1 MRNINILCGGRV
13 LPSFHELICIVSYRS
28 ILDKKQVIIMK
39 ELLEE
44 LDKAV
49 NVIKIEITSEEKEEL
64 AVELSIFLEWLEPLL
79 AIDTGDVDQV
89 LIGHGAV
96 NVLRDDKV
104 QSGELDELQK
114 AASNFDQGF
123 YQVPPVIE

>member
-1 MRNINILCGGRV
+1 LFPTGV
-13 LPSFHELICIVSYRS
+13 F
-28 ILDKKQVIIMK
+28 LDKKQVIIMK

-49 NVIKIEITSEEKEEL
+49 NVIKIEIASGEKEEL
-64 AVELSIFLEWLEPLL
+64 AVELSIFLKWLEPLL
-79 AIDTGDVDQV
+79 AIDTDDVDQV

-96 NVLRDDKV
+96 NVLRADKV

>member
-1 MRNINILCGGRV
+1 
-13 LPSFHELICIVSYRS
+13 
-28 ILDKKQVIIMK
+28 MK

-49 NVIKIEITSEEKEEL
+49 NVIKIEITSGEKEEL
-64 AVELSIFLEWLEPLL
+64 AVELSIFLKWLEPLL

-89 LIGHGAV
+89 LIGHEAV

>member
-1 MRNINILCGGRV
+1 
-13 LPSFHELICIVSYRS
+13 
-28 ILDKKQVIIMK
+28 MK

-89 LIGHGAV
+89 LIGHEAV

>member
-1 MRNINILCGGRV
+1 
-13 LPSFHELICIVSYRS
+13 
-28 ILDKKQVIIMK
+28 MK

-49 NVIKIEITSEEKEEL
+49 NVIKIEITSGEKEEL
-64 AVELSIFLEWLEPLL
+64 ADELSIFLKWLEPLL
-79 AIDTGDVDQV
+79 VIDTGDVDQV
-89 LIGHGAV
+89 LIGHEAV

-114 AASNFDQGF
+114 SG
-123 YQVPPVIE
+123 IKL